1 MITGS
6 NAHMV
11 REDEDA
17 PDFSLE
23 SHDGRIV
30 NLHDY
35 LGKKNIFL
43 YFYIK
48 DNTPGCTKET
58 CGFRDLYEQLE
69 RDNFTVFGIS
79 PDDIE
84 SHQKFAREYDV
95 PFPLL
100 SDTKKQVAKAYGAL
114 GMMGLMNKRIT
125 FLIGLDGKVKKVK
138 KVIEGLGAGKHLDE
152 IARTLA

>member
-1 MITGS
+1 MVIGS
-6 NAHMV
+6 NAPMV

-17 PDFSLE
+17 PNFSLE

-35 LGKKNIFL
+35 LGKKNILL

-48 DNTPGCTKET
+48 DNTPGYTKET
-58 CGFRDLYEQLE
+58 CGFRDLYGQLE
-69 RDNFTVFGIS
+69 EDNFVVFGIS

-84 SHQKFAREYDV
+84 SHQKFAKEHDI

-125 FLIGLDGKVKKVK
+125 FLIGLDGKVKKV
-138 KVIEGLGAGKHLDE
+138 IEGLGAGKHLDE

>member
-1 MITGS
+1 MVIGS
-6 NAHMV
+6 NAPMV

-35 LGKKNIFL
+35 LRKKNILL

-58 CGFRDLYEQLE
+58 CGFE
-69 RDNFTVFGIS
+69 IC
-79 PDDIE
+79 
-84 SHQKFAREYDV
+84 
-95 PFPLL
+95 
-100 SDTKKQVAKAYGAL
+100 
-114 GMMGLMNKRIT
+114 MGS
-125 FLIGLDGKVKKVK
+125 
-138 KVIEGLGAGKHLDE
+138 
-152 IARTLA
+152 

>member
-1 MITGS
+1 MVIGS
-6 NAHMV
+6 NAPMV

-23 SHDGRIV
+23 SHGGRIV

-35 LGKKNIFL
+35 LGKKNILL

-48 DNTPGCTKET
+48 DNTLGCTKET
-58 CGFRDLYEQLE
+58 CGFRDLYGQLE
-69 RDNFTVFGIS
+69 EDNVVVFGIS

-84 SHQKFAREYDV
+84 SHQKFAKEHDI

-100 SDTKKQVAKAYGAL
+100 SDTKKQVAKAYGVL

-125 FLIGLDGKVKKVK
+125 FLIGLDGKVR

>member
-1 MITGS
+1 M
-6 NAHMV
+6 
-11 REDEDA
+11 
-17 PDFSLE
+17 
-23 SHDGRIV
+23 
-30 NLHDY
+30 
-35 LGKKNIFL
+35 
-43 YFYIK
+43 
-48 DNTPGCTKET
+48 
-58 CGFRDLYEQLE
+58 
-69 RDNFTVFGIS
+69 VFGIS

-100 SDTKKQVAKAYGAL
+100 SDTKKQVAKVYGAL

-125 FLIGLDGKVKKVK
+125 FLIGLDGKVR

>member
-1 MITGS
+1 MVIGS
-6 NAHMV
+6 NAPMV

-35 LGKKNIFL
+35 LGKKNILL

-48 DNTPGCTKET
+48 DNTLGCTKET
-58 CGFRDLYEQLE
+58 CGFRDLYGQLE
-69 RDNFTVFGIS
+69 EDNVVVFGIS

-84 SHQKFAREYDV
+84 SHQKFAKEHDI

-100 SDTKKQVAKAYGAL
+100 SDTKKQVAKAYGVL

-125 FLIGLDGKVKKVK
+125 FLIGLDGKVR

>member
-1 MITGS
+1 MIIGS
-6 NAHMV
+6 NTHMV

-35 LGKKNIFL
+35 LGKKNILL

-48 DNTPGCTKET
+48 DNTLGCTKET
-58 CGFRDLYEQLE
+58 CGFRDMHNQLE
-69 RDNFTVFGIS
+69 QYNFVVFGLS
-79 PDDIE
+79 PGDIE
-84 SHQKFAREYDV
+84 SHQKFARKYDV

-114 GMMGLMNKRIT
+114 GTMGLMNKRIT
-125 FLIGLDGKVKKVK
+125 FLIGLDGKVKKV
-138 KVIEGLGAGKHLDE
+138 IEGLSAGKHLDE